1 MKAGD
6 SPRYSVTDRLA
17 AFATAM
23 LFAVPTAF
31 LVWLVANAHFVQVG
45 GFLGSAWLWGAI
57 VVFGVASL
65 IAPSAFPSLLGAIW
79 RFLYWLGKS
88 I

>member
-1 MKAGD
+1 MNSGD
-6 SPRYSVTDRLA
+6 SPRYSLMDRLA
-17 AFATAM
+17 AFVASM

-45 GFLGSAWLWGAI
+45 GFLSSAWLWGAV

-65 IAPSAFPSLLGAIW
+65 MAPNAFPSLLGAIW
-79 RFLYWLGKS
+79 RFLYWLGRS